1 MDKIVMIPAL
11 FMMVTVAGVLF
22 FFYGVDYFFNRS
34 DYKELE
40 ELEKKLY

>member
-1 MDKIVMIPAL
+1 MIPAL
-11 FMMVTVAGVLF
+11 FMMAAFAGALF
-22 FFYGVDYFFNRS
+22 FFYGVDYLFNRS

>member
-1 MDKIVMIPAL
+1 MIPTL
-11 FMMVTVAGVLF
+11 FLMVILAGLLF
-22 FFYGVDYFFNRS
+22 FFYGIEYFFNRS

>member
-11 FMMVTVAGVLF
+11 FLMVAFVGILF
-22 FFYGVDYFFNRS
+22 FVYGIDYLFNRS